1 MASAWIKARQTQYA
15 AYATLYIVVILAVL
29 AAANFLANRYNKSYD
44 ATANKR
50 FTLSNE
56 TKKVV
61 GELKDDA
68 RITYWDKSTNFQQG
82 QDLLDRYANLSRK
95 LRVEYVDPNK
105 KPQLARAAGIK
116 NYGTATIDYGAKHE
130 EAKTFDE
137 EGVTGAIVRA
147 LKGGQRMVCFV
158 QGNGEHQL
166 DDSGQN
172 GLSQLKTLL
181 EHDNYASKSI
191 DLLQKAD
198 VPNDCT
204 VAVVAGPTTDY
215 AQPEIDA
222 LRKLVQDGGRA
233 LFLLDPPLKVR
244 GREIAQNAPLNDLL
258 SSWGVTPQSDL
269 VLDENPIGQLA
280 GLGPEVPL
288 VMNYESQPIVA
299 PMKGT
304 ATGFPLARALDTKST
319 DKTTVDKLFSSSD
332 GSFATTNLGPGEIS
346 ADPKTSKPGPFT
358 LAVAGSY
365 STGQPN
371 KQGRFVV
378 VGNSAWAANGFIRF
392 NGNRDLALNM
402 MNWLSS
408 DEDLISIRPKE
419 PDDRR
424 ITVNQAQMRLIRSVS
439 QFLLPLIVIVA
450 GIAVWWRRR

>member
-15 AYATLYIVVILAVL
+15 AYATLYILVIIAVL
-29 AAANFLANRYNKSYD
+29 VAANYLANRYNKSYD

-50 FTLSNE
+50 FTLSDQTAKILREAKNE
-56 TKKVV
+56 I
-61 GELKDDA
+61 

-82 QDLLDRYANLSRK
+82 QDLLDRYSNLSRNVH
-95 LRVEYVDPNK
+95 VEYVDPFK

-116 NYGTATIDYGAKHE
+116 NVGTATIDIGPKHE

-137 EGVTGAIVRA
+137 EGITGAIVRA
-147 LKGGQRMVCFV
+147 MKGGQRTVCFV

-166 DDSGQN
+166 DDTDRG
-172 GLSQLKTLL
+172 GFSQFKTLL

-191 DLLQKAD
+191 NLLQKAE
-198 VPNDCT
+198 VPSDCT
-204 VAVVAGPTTDY
+204 VVVVGGPNSDY
-215 AQPEIDA
+215 AQPEVDA
-222 LRKLVQDGGRA
+222 LKKDVENGGRA
-233 LFLLDPPLKVR
+233 LFLIDPPLKVR
-244 GREIAQNAPLNDLL
+244 GREVADNASLNDLL
-258 SSWGVTPQSDL
+258 TSWGVTPEKNL
-269 VLDENPIGQLA
+269 ILDENPIGQLA

-288 VMNYESQPIVA
+288 VMNYESQPIVE

-304 ATGFPLARALDTKST
+304 ATGFPLTRALDTKST

-346 ADPKTSKPGPFT
+346 ADPRTAAKGPF
-358 LAVAGSY
+358 AMAAAGAY
-365 STGQPN
+365 RTGEPN

-378 VGNSAWAANGFIRF
+378 VGNSGWAANGFIRF

-424 ITVNQAQMRLIRSVS
+424 ITVTRAQMLWIRSVS
-439 QFLLPLIVIVA
+439 QFILPIIVIVG
-450 GIAVWWRRR
+450 GIVVWWRRR

>member
-15 AYATLYIVVILAVL
+15 AYATLYILVIIAVL
-29 AAANFLANRYNKSYD
+29 VAANYLANRYNKSYD

-50 FTLSNE
+50 FTLSDQTAKILREAKNE
-56 TKKVV
+56 V
-61 GELKDDA
+61 

-82 QDLLDRYANLSRK
+82 QDLLDRYSNLSRNVH
-95 LRVEYVDPNK
+95 VEYMDPFK

-116 NYGTATIDYGAKHE
+116 NIGTATIDIGPKHE

-137 EGVTGAIVRA
+137 EGITGAIVRA
-147 LKGGQRMVCFV
+147 MKGGQRTVCFV

-166 DDSGQN
+166 DDTDRSGF
-172 GLSQLKTLL
+172 SQLKTLL
-181 EHDNYASKSI
+181 EHDNYASKAI
-191 DLLQKAD
+191 NLLQKAD
-198 VPNDCT
+198 VPSDCT
-204 VAVVAGPTTDY
+204 VVVVGGPNTDY
-215 AQPEIDA
+215 AQPEVDA
-222 LRKLVQDGGRA
+222 MKKLVEGGGRA
-233 LFLLDPPLKVR
+233 LFLVDPPLKVR
-244 GREIAQNAPLNDLL
+244 GREVGENTSLNDLL
-258 SSWGVTPQSDL
+258 TSWGVTPEKNL
-269 VLDENPIGQLA
+269 ILDENPIGQLA

-288 VMNYESQPIVA
+288 VMNYETQPIVE

-304 ATGFPLARALDTKST
+304 ATGFPLTRALDTKST

-346 ADPKTSKPGPFT
+346 ADPRTAAKGPF
-358 LAVAGSY
+358 AMAAAGTYRS
-365 STGQPN
+365 GEPN

-378 VGNSAWAANGFIRF
+378 VGNSGWAANGFIRF

-424 ITVNQAQMRLIRSVS
+424 ITVTASQMLWIRSVS
-439 QFLLPLIVIVA
+439 QFILPIIVIVG
-450 GIAVWWRRR
+450 GIVVWWRRR

>member
-1 MASAWIKARQTQYA
+1 MASAWIKARQTKYA
-15 AYATLYIVVILAVL
+15 AYATLYILVILFVLTAV
-29 AAANFLANRYNKSYD
+29 NFLANRYNKSFD

-50 FTLSNE
+50 FTLSAQ
-56 TKKVV
+56 TAKVV
-61 GELKDDA
+61 GELKDDV
-68 RITYWDKSTNFQQG
+68 RITYWDKSTSFPAG

-95 LRVEYVDPNK
+95 VHVVYTDPFK
-105 KPQLARAAGIK
+105 QPQLARASGIK
-116 NYGTATIDYGAKHE
+116 AVGTATIDLGAKHE

-147 LKGGQRMVCFV
+147 VKGGQRTICFV
-158 QGNGEHQL
+158 QGNGEHQI
-166 DDSGQN
+166 DDSERS

-181 EHDNYASKSI
+181 EGDNYTSKSI
-191 DLLQKAD
+191 NFLQKAE
-198 VPNDCT
+198 VPADCT
-204 VAVVAGPTTDY
+204 VVVVGGPTTDY

-222 LRKLVQDGGRA
+222 LRKLVEDGGRA

-244 GREIAQNAPLNDLL
+244 GREIADNAPLNDLL
-258 SSWGVTPQSDL
+258 TSWGVTPEKNL

-288 VMNYESQPIVA
+288 VMNYESHPIVA

-304 ATGFPLARALDTKST
+304 ATGFPLTRALETKST
-319 DKTTVDKLFSSSD
+319 GKATVEKLFGSSD

-358 LAVAGSY
+358 MAAAGTY
-365 STGQPN
+365 NTGQPS
-371 KQGRFVV
+371 KEGRFVV
-378 VGNSAWAANGFIRF
+378 VGNSGWASNGFIRF

-402 MNWLSS
+402 TNWLAS

-419 PDDRR
+419 QDDRR
-424 ITVNQAQMRLIRSVS
+424 ITVSRSQMAMIGWVSVI
-439 QFLLPLIVIVA
+439 LMPLIVIIV

>member
-1 MASAWIKARQTQYA
+1 MASAWIKARQTRYA
-15 AYATLYIVVILAVL
+15 AYATLYILVIVFVL
-29 AAANFLANRYNKSYD
+29 AAANFLANRYNKSFD

-50 FTLSNE
+50 FTLSDQ
-56 TKKVV
+56 TAKVV
-61 GELKDDA
+61 GELKDDV
-68 RITYWDKSTNFQQG
+68 RITYWDKSTSFPTG
-82 QDLLDRYANLSRK
+82 QDLLDRYSNLSRK
-95 LRVEYVDPNK
+95 VHVVYTDPFK
-105 KPQLARAAGIK
+105 QPQLARAAGIK
-116 NYGTATIDYGAKHE
+116 SVGTATIDIGAKHE

-147 LKGGQRMVCFV
+147 VKGGQRTICFV
-158 QGNGEHQL
+158 QGNGEHQI
-166 DDSGQN
+166 DDSERT

-181 EHDNYASKSI
+181 EGDNYTSKSI
-191 DLLQKAD
+191 SFLQKAE
-198 VPNDCT
+198 VPADCT
-204 VAVVAGPTTDY
+204 VVVVAGPSTDY

-222 LRKLVQDGGRA
+222 LRKLVEAGGRA

-244 GREIAQNAPLNDLL
+244 GREIADNAPLNDLL
-258 SSWGVTPQSDL
+258 TSWGVTPEKNL

-288 VMNYESQPIVA
+288 VMNYESHPIVA

-304 ATGFPLARALDTKST
+304 ATGFPLTRALETKAT
-319 DKTTVDKLFSSSD
+319 GKTTVDKLFGSSD

-358 LAVAGSY
+358 MAAAGTY
-365 STGQPN
+365 NTGQPS

-378 VGNSAWAANGFIRF
+378 VGNSGWASNGFIRF

-402 MNWLSS
+402 TNWLAS

-419 PDDRR
+419 QDDRR
-424 ITVNQAQMRLIRSVS
+424 ITVSRSQMAMIGWVSVI
-439 QFLLPLIVIVA
+439 LMPLIVIVA

>member
-1 MASAWIKARQTQYA
+1 MASAWIKARQTRYA
-15 AYATLYIVVILAVL
+15 AYATVYILVILAVL
-29 AAANFLANRYNKSYD
+29 VAANYLANRYNKTYD

-50 FTLSNE
+50 FTLSDQ
-56 TKKVV
+56 TAKVIR
-61 GELKDDA
+61 EAKDDV
-68 RITYWDKSTNFQQG
+68 RITYWNKSTNFQQG

-95 LRVEYVDPNK
+95 VHVQYVDPFK
-105 KPQLARAAGIK
+105 SPQMARSAGIK
-116 NYGTATIDYGAKHE
+116 NVGTATIDIGPKHE

-137 EGVTGAIVRA
+137 EGVTGAVVRA
-147 LKGGQRMVCFV
+147 LKGGQRTVCFV
-158 QGNGEHQL
+158 QGDGEHQI
-166 DDSGQN
+166 DDTDQN
-172 GLSQLKTLL
+172 GISQLKTLL

-191 DLLQKAD
+191 SLLQKAGI
-198 VPNDCT
+198 PPDCT
-204 VAVVAGPTTDY
+204 VVVVAGPTSDY

-222 LRKLVQDGGRA
+222 LKTLVQDGGRA

-244 GREIAQNAPLNDLL
+244 GREVADNAPLSDLL
-258 SSWGVTPQSDL
+258 ATWGVTPQKVL

-304 ATGFPLARALDTKST
+304 ATGFPLARALDTKGT
-319 DKTTVDKLFSSSD
+319 GKTTVDKLFSSSD
-332 GSFATTNLGPGEIS
+332 GSFATTNLGPGPIS

-358 LAVAGSY
+358 LAAAGTY
-365 STGQPN
+365 NTGQPN

-378 VGNSAWAANGFIRF
+378 VGNSGWAANGFIRF

-419 PDDRR
+419 QDDRR
-424 ITVNQAQMRLIRSVS
+424 ITVNQSQMRLIRSVS
-439 QFLLPLIVIVA
+439 QFGLPLIVIVA

>member
-1 MASAWIKARQTQYA
+1 MASAWIKARQTRYA

-29 AAANFLANRYNKSYD
+29 VAVNFLANRYNKSYD

-50 FTLSNE
+50 FTLSDQ
-56 TKKVV
+56 TAKVV
-61 GELKDDA
+61 HELKNEV
-68 RITYWDKSTNFQQG
+68 RITYWDKSTDFQTG
-82 QDLLDRYANLSRK
+82 KDLLDRYANLSRNVQ
-95 LRVEYVDPNK
+95 VEYVDPFK

-116 NYGTATIDYGAKHE
+116 NTGTATIDIGPKHE

-147 LKGGQRMVCFV
+147 LKGGVRTVCFV
-158 QGNGEHQL
+158 QGNGEHQI
-166 DDSGQN
+166 DDSDRN
-172 GLSQLKTLL
+172 GFSQLKTLL
-181 EHDNYASKSI
+181 EGDNYASKSVN
-191 DLLQKAD
+191 LLQKAE
-198 VPNDCT
+198 VPSDCT
-204 VAVVAGPTTDY
+204 VVVVGGPSTDY

-222 LRKLVQDGGRA
+222 LRKVVEDGGRA

-244 GREIAQNAPLNDLL
+244 GREIATNAPLNALL
-258 SSWGVTPQSDL
+258 TSWGVTPESNL

-288 VMNYESQPIVA
+288 VMNYESHPIVA

-304 ATGFPLARALDTKST
+304 ATGFPLTRGLDTKAT
-319 DKTTVDKLFSSSD
+319 GKTSVDKLFASSD

-358 LAVAGSY
+358 MAAAGTY
-365 STGQPN
+365 NTGQPN

-378 VGNSAWAANGFIRF
+378 VGNSGWASNGFIRF

-408 DEDLISIRPKE
+408 DEDLISIRPKQQ
-419 PDDRR
+419 DDRR
-424 ITVNQAQMRLIRSVS
+424 ITVNQSQMRLIRTVS
-439 QFLLPLIVIVA
+439 QFGLPLIVIIV
-450 GIAVWWRRR
+450 GIVVWWRRR

>member
-1 MASAWIKARQTQYA
+1 MASAWMKARQTRYA
-15 AYATLYIVVILAVL
+15 AYATLYIIVILCVI
-29 AAANFLANRYNKSYD
+29 AAANYLANRYNKSYD

-50 FTLSNE
+50 FTLSDQ
-56 TKKVV
+56 TAKVV
-61 GELKDDA
+61 RELKNDV

-82 QDLLDRYANLSRK
+82 QDLLDRYSNLSRK
-95 LRVEYVDPNK
+95 VHVEFVDPFK
-105 KPQLARAAGIK
+105 QPQAARAAGIK
-116 NYGTATIDYGAKHE
+116 NIGTATIDIGAKHE

-137 EGVTGAIVRA
+137 EGITGAVVRA
-147 LKGGQRMVCFV
+147 LKGGQRMVCFI

-166 DDSGQN
+166 DDTDRTGF
-172 GLSQLKTLL
+172 SQLKTLL
-181 EHDNYASKSI
+181 EGDNYASKAIS
-191 DLLQKAD
+191 LLTKAE
-198 VPNDCT
+198 VPSDCT
-204 VAVVAGPTTDY
+204 AVVVGGPATDL
-215 AQPEIDA
+215 AQPEVDA
-222 LRKLVQDGGRA
+222 LKKLVEDGGRV
-233 LFLLDPPLKVR
+233 LFLLDPPLRVR
-244 GREIAQNAPLNDLL
+244 GREIADNAPLDTLL
-258 SSWGVTPQSDL
+258 TSWGVTPEKDL

-288 VMNYESQPIVA
+288 VMNYESHAIVA

-304 ATGFPLARALDTKST
+304 ATGFPLTRALDTKSG

-332 GSFATTNLGPGEIS
+332 GSFATTNLGPGPIS
-346 ADPKTSKPGPFT
+346 ADPKQSKPGPFT
-358 LAVAGSY
+358 LAAAGIY
-365 STGQPN
+365 STGQAS

-419 PDDRR
+419 PEDRR
-424 ITVNQAQMRLIRSVS
+424 ITVTRAQMTMIRSVS
-439 QFLLPLIVIVA
+439 QFLLPIIVIVA

>member
-1 MASAWIKARQTQYA
+1 MKARQTRYA
-15 AYATLYIVVILAVL
+15 AYATLYIIVILCVI
-29 AAANFLANRYNKSYD
+29 AAANYLANRYNKSYD

-50 FTLSNE
+50 FTLSDQ
-56 TKKVV
+56 TAKVV
-61 GELKDDA
+61 RELKNDV

-82 QDLLDRYANLSRK
+82 QDLLDRYSNLSRK
-95 LRVEYVDPNK
+95 VHVEFVDPFK
-105 KPQLARAAGIK
+105 QPQAARAAGIK
-116 NYGTATIDYGAKHE
+116 NIGTATIDIGAKHE

-137 EGVTGAIVRA
+137 EGITGAVVRA
-147 LKGGQRMVCFV
+147 LKGGQRMVCFI

-166 DDSGQN
+166 DDTDRTGF
-172 GLSQLKTLL
+172 SQLKTLL
-181 EHDNYASKSI
+181 EGDNYASKAIS
-191 DLLQKAD
+191 LLTKAE
-198 VPNDCT
+198 VPSDCT
-204 VAVVAGPTTDY
+204 AVVVGGPATDL
-215 AQPEIDA
+215 AQPEVDA
-222 LRKLVQDGGRA
+222 LKKLVEDGGRV
-233 LFLLDPPLKVR
+233 LFLLDPPLRVR
-244 GREIAQNAPLNDLL
+244 GREIADNAPLDTLL
-258 SSWGVTPQSDL
+258 TSWGVTPEKDL

-288 VMNYESQPIVA
+288 VMNYESHAIVA

-304 ATGFPLARALDTKST
+304 ATGFPLTRALDTKSG

-332 GSFATTNLGPGEIS
+332 GSFATTNLGPGPIS
-346 ADPKTSKPGPFT
+346 ADPKQSKPGPFT
-358 LAVAGSY
+358 LAAAGIY
-365 STGQPN
+365 STGQAS

-419 PDDRR
+419 PEDRR
-424 ITVNQAQMRLIRSVS
+424 ITVTRAQMTMIRSVS
-439 QFLLPLIVIVA
+439 QFLLPIIVIVA

>member
-1 MASAWIKARQTQYA
+1 MASAWMKARQTRYA
-15 AYATLYIVVILAVL
+15 AYATLYIAVILCVI

-50 FTLSNE
+50 FTLSDQ
-56 TKKVV
+56 TAKVV
-61 GELKDDA
+61 RELKNDV

-82 QDLLDRYANLSRK
+82 QDLLDRYSNLSRK
-95 LRVEYVDPNK
+95 VHVEFVDPFK
-105 KPQLARAAGIK
+105 QPQAARAAGIK
-116 NYGTATIDYGAKHE
+116 NIGTATIDIGAKHE

-137 EGVTGAIVRA
+137 EGITGAVVRA
-147 LKGGQRMVCFV
+147 LKGGQRMVCFI

-166 DDSGQN
+166 DDTDRTGF
-172 GLSQLKTLL
+172 SQLKTLL
-181 EHDNYASKSI
+181 EGDNYASKAIS
-191 DLLQKAD
+191 LLTKAE
-198 VPNDCT
+198 VPSDCT
-204 VAVVAGPTTDY
+204 AVVVGGPATDL
-215 AQPEIDA
+215 AQPEVDA
-222 LRKLVQDGGRA
+222 LKKLVEDGGRV
-233 LFLLDPPLKVR
+233 LFLLDPPLRVR
-244 GREIAQNAPLNDLL
+244 GREIADNAPLDTLL
-258 SSWGVTPQSDL
+258 TSWGVTPEKDL

-288 VMNYESQPIVA
+288 VMNYESHAIVA

-304 ATGFPLARALDTKST
+304 ATGFPLTRALDTKSG

-332 GSFATTNLGPGEIS
+332 GSFATTNLGPGPIS
-346 ADPKTSKPGPFT
+346 ADPKQSKPGPFT
-358 LAVAGSY
+358 LAAAGIY
-365 STGQPN
+365 STGQAS

-419 PDDRR
+419 PEDRR
-424 ITVNQAQMRLIRSVS
+424 ITVTRAQMTMIRSVS
-439 QFLLPLIVIVA
+439 QFLLPIIVIVA

>member
-15 AYATLYIVVILAVL
+15 AYATLYILVIIAVL
-29 AAANFLANRYNKSYD
+29 VAANFLANRYNKSYD
-44 ATANKR
+44 STSNKR
-50 FTLSNE
+50 FTLSDQTAKILREAKNE
-56 TKKVV
+56 V
-61 GELKDDA
+61 

-82 QDLLDRYANLSRK
+82 QDLLDRYSNLSRNVH
-95 LRVEYVDPNK
+95 VEYVDPFK

-116 NYGTATIDYGAKHE
+116 NVGTATIDIGPKHE

-137 EGVTGAIVRA
+137 EGITGAIVRA
-147 LKGGQRMVCFV
+147 LKGGQRTVCFV

-166 DDSGQN
+166 DDTDRSGF
-172 GLSQLKTLL
+172 SQLKTLL

-191 DLLQKAD
+191 NLLQKAD
-198 VPNDCT
+198 IPSDCT
-204 VAVVAGPTTDY
+204 VVLIGGPNTDY
-215 AQPEIDA
+215 AQPEVDA
-222 LRKLVQDGGRA
+222 LKKYVEGGGRA
-233 LFLLDPPLKVR
+233 LFLIDPPLKVR
-244 GREIAQNAPLNDLL
+244 GREVADNTSLNDLL
-258 SSWGVTPQSDL
+258 TSWGVTPQKNL
-269 VLDENPIGQLA
+269 ILDENPIGQLA

-288 VMNYESQPIVA
+288 VMNYETQPIVD

-304 ATGFPLARALDTKST
+304 ATGFPLTRALETKST

-346 ADPKTSKPGPFT
+346 ADPRTAAKGPF
-358 LAVAGSY
+358 AMAAAGTY
-365 STGQPN
+365 RTGEAN

-378 VGNSAWAANGFIRF
+378 VGSSGWAANGFIRF

-424 ITVNQAQMRLIRSVS
+424 ITVTRAQMLLIRSVS
-439 QFLLPLIVIVA
+439 QFVLPIIVIVG
-450 GIAVWWRRR
+450 GIVVWWRRR